1 MNWSI
6 FCCCCQID
14 VFVQFEYE
22 SHVNVWWIN
31 CNMREDTLYPQWS
44 ILLRG
49 RLKTATVPDNKLQ
62 TAERMWNHYFARA
75 PAAAPTFPPRPLG
88 YTFHLL
94 DCMQKRCQYKNWTP
108 KRSREKMCNHK
119 LSCGGNHKNNL
130 VARTRVQP
138 LSLLLRPCL
147 HVNARTGRVL
157 GWGR

>member
-6 FCCCCQID
+6 FCCCCCQID
-14 VFVQFEYE
+14 VFVQCGYE

-31 CNMREDTLYPQWS
+31 RNMADDTLYPYWS
-44 ILLRG
+44 ILVRG

-62 TAERMWNHYFARA
+62 TGERMWNHYFARA
-75 PAAAPTFPPRPLG
+75 PAAAPAPAPSPSVLPATPPG

-108 KRSREKMCNHK
+108 KRSRAREKMCNHK

-130 VARTRVQP
+130 VARTQACLPP
-138 LSLLLRPCL
+138 LPSTPLLAC
-147 HVNARTGRVL
+147 
-157 GWGR
+157 